1 MSKLNHWI
9 KAIRPKTLF
18 VSMSSVITATAL
30 ATQITEIKWVPAC
43 LCLVFAVFAQIT
55 SNLAN
60 DYGDYKSGGD
70 KERIGPM
77 RMTASGIISP
87 KAMRNATVLFAILS
101 FITGLPLILWGGWK
115 LLPVGIIIL
124 LAAIAYSS
132 GPFPFSYHA
141 LGDVAVIVFY
151 GIVPVSF
158 TFYILTDIFN
168 IRILLEGLLLGLIV
182 NELLIV
188 NNYRDM
194 EQDAA
199 NNKKTTVVL
208 FGRKAMR
215 IIFVAMPYI
224 VTILTFFVLSNRVK
238 IENYLIGFTPFIIY
252 STFVNIRFIKAEKE
266 ELNKLLGMAS
276 LESIVYTA
284 GTIISLSL

>member
-1 MSKLNHWI
+1 M
-9 KAIRPKTLF
+9 F

-30 ATQITEIKWVPAC
+30 AMQVTEIKWLPAC
-43 LCLVFAVFAQIT
+43 LCLVFAVLAQIT

-60 DYGDYKSGGD
+60 DYGDYKNGSD

-77 RMTASGIISP
+77 RMTAAGIISP
-87 KAMRNATVLFAILS
+87 KAMRNATILFAALS
-101 FITGLPLILWGGWK
+101 FIVGLPLILWGGWK
-115 LLPVGIIIL
+115 LLPAGIIIIA
-124 LAAIAYSS
+124 AAIAYSS
-132 GPFPFSYHA
+132 GPFPFSYHS

-151 GIVPVSF
+151 GIVPVTF
-158 TFYILTDIFN
+158 TFYILTDIFS
-168 IRILLEGLLLGLIV
+168 ISVLLEGLLLGFVI

-199 NNKKTTVVL
+199 NNKKTTVVI
-208 FGRKAMR
+208 FGRKVMR
-215 IIFVAMPYI
+215 FIFVIIPYV
-224 VTILTFFVLSNRVK
+224 VTILTFFILNDKVGAGNF
-238 IENYLIGFTPFIIY
+238 LIGFAPFIIY
-252 STFVNIRFIKAEKE
+252 ATFVNIRFVKAKKE

-276 LESIVYTA
+276 FESIVYTA